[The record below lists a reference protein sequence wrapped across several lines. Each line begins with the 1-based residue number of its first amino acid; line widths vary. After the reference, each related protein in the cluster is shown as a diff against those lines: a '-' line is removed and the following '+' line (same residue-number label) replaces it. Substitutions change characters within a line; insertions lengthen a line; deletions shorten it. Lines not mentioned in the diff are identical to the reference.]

1 MSFTDPRS
9 TPDNC
14 PGALSTHQ
22 AADGALARV
31 RLPGGAITPPQ
42 MHILATTAAELGNGS
57 IELTSRGNVQL
68 RAVRDTAT
76 FAVRLADIGL
86 LPSPSH
92 ERVRNILASPL
103 SGRVD
108 GLTNVRPMVEQLD
121 QALCARP
128 ELAQLPGRTL
138 FALDDGRGDVA
149 ALAPDFGVRA
159 ISQERYALLLAGAD
173 SGIRVPSKEVVA
185 TLIDAAQC
193 FLDLRDDEWRLTE
206 LVDGSARV
214 AAALG
219 LSAETPQEFDD
230 PTATPPI
237 GWLPQRDGSVAL
249 GGALAL
255 GLLDA
260 RLGEFLA
267 AIDKPLVVTPWRS
280 LLVFDLDEDTAETVV
295 RVLAPMGLI
304 FDANSPWVDA
314 SSCVGSQGCGKAHAD
329 VRADLTEA
337 VGAGAVASGG
347 RQHWSGCERRCGRPT
362 GPVTDVIAGPTGYR
376 VS

>member
-138 FALDDGRGDVA
+138 FALDD
-149 ALAPDFGVRA
+149 
-159 ISQERYALLLAGAD
+159 
-173 SGIRVPSKEVVA
+173 
-185 TLIDAAQC
+185 
-193 FLDLRDDEWRLTE
+193 
-206 LVDGSARV
+206 
-214 AAALG
+214 
-219 LSAETPQEFDD
+219 
-230 PTATPPI
+230 
-237 GWLPQRDGSVAL
+237 
-249 GGALAL
+249 
-255 GLLDA
+255 A
-260 RLGEFLA
+260 RLSTRNCHAKFVIQICHNVKNTNACSSVCSLYAFLSV
-267 AIDKPLVVTPWRS
+267 P
-280 LLVFDLDEDTAETVV
+280 
-295 RVLAPMGLI
+295 
-304 FDANSPWVDA
+304 
-314 SSCVGSQGCGKAHAD
+314 
-329 VRADLTEA
+329 
-337 VGAGAVASGG
+337 
-347 RQHWSGCERRCGRPT
+347 
-362 GPVTDVIAGPTGYR
+362 
-376 VS
+376 

>member
-1 MSFTDPRS
+1 MSSADPRS
-9 TPDNC
+9 APDRC

-31 RLPGGAITPPQ
+31 RLPGGVLTPSQ
-42 MHILATTAAELGNGS
+42 MQVLATAAAELANGS

-68 RAVRDTAT
+68 RAVRDTDD
-76 FAVRLADIGL
+76 FAHRLADAGL
-86 LPSPSH
+86 LPSPTH

-108 GLTNVRPMVEQLD
+108 GQSDVRELVEELD
-121 QALCARP
+121 HAVCSHP

-149 ALAPDFGVRA
+149 ALDPDFGVRA
-159 ISQERYALLLAGAD
+159 VSMDEYTVLLAGTD
-173 SGIRVPSKEVVA
+173 SGVRVTSDGVVP
-185 TLIDAAQC
+185 TLIRAARC
-193 FLDLRDDEWRLTE
+193 FLDIRRDEWRLGE
-206 LVDGSARV
+206 LVDGGARV
-214 AAALG
+214 AGALG
-219 LSAETPQEFDD
+219 LPVESPVEFDEPQAV
-230 PTATPPI
+230 PTI
-237 GWLPQRDGSVAL
+237 GWLPQRDGHVAL

-267 AIDKPLVVTPWRS
+267 AIGKPLVVTPWRS
-280 LLVFDLDEDTAETVV
+280 LLVCDLDEDTAETVV

-304 FDANSPWVDA
+304 FDAHSPWVDA
-314 SSCVGSQGCGKAHAD
+314 SACVGSQGCDRAHAD
-329 VRADLTEA
+329 VRADLTDA
-337 VGAGAVASGG
+337 IDAGAVSPGQ
-347 RQHWSGCERRCGRPT
+347 RQHWSGCERRCGRPK